1 MFRQVSLATLV
12 RPLLFLAVLFVAMV
26 LYLSERQNA
35 IDRQVDSIIKS
46 VEAMQESQQRLL
58 DEQLQL
64 SLDTNKTGLS
74 ISSHDNQIDVLE
86 QYTKKYNLMFFGLA
100 EEGADEDPEKL
111 VRQLLVSKME
121 IDLKDKDI
129 EYCERHEDGKSN
141 PKPILVKF
149 QRWKDKTR
157 IFYKRKVLPA
167 QFEIKEDLTIK
178 QIHDNAKLEAYAKL
192 AQKENKTIKWNGKT
206 LFVNVYVPRKCNW
219 TNRLVEAKDHSSVQ
233 INVANVDPVTGLAT
247 GDATPFCLVGYIR
260 KISEGD
266 MALTS
271 LVSKSDAAMLGSEE

>member
-206 LFVNVYVPRKCNW
+206 LFVNGKEVRAADVPNSILEK
-219 TNRLVEAKDHSSVQ
+219 
-233 INVANVDPVTGLAT
+233 
-247 GDATPFCLVGYIR
+247 
-260 KISEGD
+260 
-266 MALTS
+266 
-271 LVSKSDAAMLGSEE
+271 